1 MTILKKVIGIVLLLL
16 GGLISFST
24 LINLLK
30 EIIIMVQ
37 MKEEL
42 SAYHIGYTIGI
53 IIGLVFVSVIAY
65 YLIKLGLKLLERKK
79 EKADTIDDIGKTE

>member
-1 MTILKKVIGIVLLLL
+1 MTILKKVIGVVLLLL

-37 MKEEL
+37 MKEAL

-65 YLIKLGLKLLERKK
+65 YLIQFGLKLLERKK

>member
-1 MTILKKVIGIVLLLL
+1 MTILKKVIGVILLLL

-37 MKEEL
+37 MEEEL

-53 IIGLVFVSVIAY
+53 IIGLVFVSVIVY